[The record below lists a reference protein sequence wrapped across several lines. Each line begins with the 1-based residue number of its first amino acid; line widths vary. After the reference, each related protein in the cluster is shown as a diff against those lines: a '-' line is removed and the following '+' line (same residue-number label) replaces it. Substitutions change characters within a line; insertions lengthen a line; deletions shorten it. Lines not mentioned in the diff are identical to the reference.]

1 MLKRLFESTR
11 SKTRKDSRWTFRPAV
26 EVLEARLL
34 PALSP
39 TTLVP
44 GGGGDGT
51 NVMSWVPVTG
61 AVKYNVY
68 SGPGSGQETLD
79 PGGTGLTNP
88 SYIDTSNPNGVPI
101 FYQFTAVDAAGQ
113 ESTRSNEIEM
123 TPFNT
128 MPLVAVNPTIGASTF
143 FEDENAILGGF
154 ETTQIDG
161 GMPYPRLQD
170 VNTPNDSGHTGYDG
184 TAYINMAYSDK
195 ATVTWNN
202 VSVSQ
207 AGNYALSW
215 RYSQAPGVFDLP
227 DRPLGLM
234 VNGQVITRA
243 VSFPE
248 LNSWNAWAMNP
259 AITLQLNAGVN
270 SIELF
275 ADDTITPGANPHIDS
290 MRVTSTNGPVTTF
303 PPAPPIGSALN
314 TVQDPGFESVT
325 AAQLE
330 TGTPSPWTFTA
341 GPLLGNTMSAAGVA
355 GNGVGYFTS
364 GNPNAPQ
371 GTQVAFVQ
379 GAGSSFSQSANFSAG
394 TYSLAFKAA
403 QRGVNG
409 GETFNVL
416 VDGHVVGSFK
426 PGATSYSTFATGN
439 FVLSTGSHTIE
450 FLGAGR
456 AGGKGTALIDNVR
469 LKMMPAAPRPLAN
482 LTVTSNPGV
491 NYVALSWQDAAR
503 DETRFLVQRSSDG
516 VHWSTI
522 ARLGSSTASYRTAKP
537 AARHT
542 YLYRVLA
549 TNGAGNSVPSNVV
562 SVSGAAVHPVHRFL
576 RAKH

>member
-1 MLKRLFESTR
+1 VNGLAMPKKSFESTR
-11 SKTRKDSRWTFRPAV
+11 DKARKGSRRTFRPAV
-26 EVLEARLL
+26 EVLEGRLVPSL
-34 PALSP
+34 TP

-44 GGGGDGT
+44 GGGGNGT

-61 AVKYNVY
+61 AVKYNIY
-68 SGPGSGQETLD
+68 SGPSSGQETLD
-79 PGGTGLTNP
+79 PGGTGITNP
-88 SYIDTSNPNGVPI
+88 SYIDTGNPNGVPI

-113 ESTRSNEIEM
+113 ESARSNEIEM

-128 MPLVAVNPTIGASTF
+128 MPLVAVDPTIGASTF
-143 FEDENAILGGF
+143 FEDEDAILGGF

-170 VNTPNDSGHTGYDG
+170 VNAPNDSGHTGYDG

-259 AITLQLNAGVN
+259 AITVQLNAGVN
-270 SIELF
+270 TIELF
-275 ADDTITPGANPHIDS
+275 ADNTITPGANPHIDS
-290 MRVTSTNGPVTTF
+290 MLITSTNGPVTSF
-303 PPAPPIGSALN
+303 PPPPPIGSAL
-314 TVQDPGFESVT
+314 TTIQDPGFESVT

-330 TGTPSPWTFTA
+330 TGTPSPWRFTA
-341 GPLLGNTMSAAGVA
+341 GPLLGSTMSAAGVA

-379 GAGSSFSQSANFSAG
+379 GAGSSFSQSINFSAG
-394 TYSLAFKAA
+394 TYSLTFQAA

-409 GETFNVL
+409 GETFKVL
-416 VDGHVVGSFK
+416 VDSQVVGGFK
-426 PGATSYSTFATGN
+426 PGGTSYSTFTTNN
-439 FVLSTGSHTIE
+439 FTLSAGSHSIE
-450 FLGAGR
+450 FLGAGS
-456 AGGKGTALIDNVR
+456 AGGKGTALIDIVGLNT
-469 LKMMPAAPRPLAN
+469 MPQPPTN
-482 LTVTSNPGV
+482 LTVTNNRGV
-491 NYVALSWQDAAR
+491 NYVVLSWQDTAG
-503 DETRFLVQRSSDG
+503 DETGFLVQRSSDG

-522 ARLGSSTASYRTAKP
+522 GRLRSSVTSYRTAKP
-537 AARHT
+537 AAGHT
-542 YLYRVLA
+542 YFYRVLA
-549 TNGAGNSVPSNVV
+549 TNAAGNSDPSNVV
-562 SVSGAAVHPVHRFL
+562 SVSG
-576 RAKH
+576 